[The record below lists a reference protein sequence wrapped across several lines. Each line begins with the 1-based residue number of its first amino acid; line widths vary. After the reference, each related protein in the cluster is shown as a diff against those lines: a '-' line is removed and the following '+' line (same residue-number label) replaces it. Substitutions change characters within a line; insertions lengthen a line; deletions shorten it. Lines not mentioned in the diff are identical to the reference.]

1 MTVNLLPLL
10 GVRPA
15 IGRTF
20 EPADQQ
26 GERPRVALLSHFAWQ
41 HRVGGVA
48 DVVGRTIR
56 MDRHPVTIV
65 GVMPAS
71 FRFPS
76 TETEMWVPLVL
87 SPDERRSFG
96 SHFMSAIGR
105 LKPGVTLADAADEMK
120 RVADRL
126 VEFNPPSRG
135 WDVLLFDLHDY
146 TVDGVR
152 QSLYVLLGAVAF
164 VLLIACANVANLL
177 LARGAARPQ
186 ELAIRSSIGATRGR
200 LLRQLAVEQLAL
212 ALASA
217 LAGVLLAAWLLRVL
231 LAMLPEALPAHVVV
245 GLDARVLGFALLLA
259 VFTPVV
265 FGLLPAIHA
274 SRPDLRTLMSG
285 GGRQGTAIPARRMRN
300 GLVVAEIALAMTLL
314 VGVGLLIRSFA
325 KLTTQSPGFNAERAL
340 LAGVSLPTDKY
351 ATGEPRERF
360 LAEFL
365 EQVGRLPTVA
375 ATGISMP
382 MPMVNDFNSSYEIE
396 GDPQT
401 GDQRPVTLFYAVTG
415 GIGMPCRSRC

>member
-1 MTVNLLPLL
+1 MQ
-10 GVRPA
+10 
-15 IGRTF
+15 TF
-20 EPADQQ
+20 A
-26 GERPRVALLSHFAWQ
+26 G
-41 HRVGGVA
+41 
-48 DVVGRTIR
+48 
-56 MDRHPVTIV
+56 
-65 GVMPAS
+65 
-71 FRFPS
+71 
-76 TETEMWVPLVL
+76 
-87 SPDERRSFG
+87 
-96 SHFMSAIGR
+96 
-105 LKPGVTLADAADEMK
+105 
-120 RVADRL
+120 RL

-135 WDVLLFDLHDY
+135 WEVLLFDLHHY
-146 TVDGVR
+146 SVEGVR
-152 QSLYVLLGAVAF
+152 QSLYLLLGAVAF

-177 LARGAARPQ
+177 LARGAARHQ

-212 ALASA
+212 ALAST

-231 LAMLPEALPAHVVV
+231 LAMLPEALPPHVVV

-314 VGVGLLIRSFA
+314 VGAGLLIRSFA

-360 LAEFL
+360 LAAFL
-365 EQVGRLPTVA
+365 EQVERLPTVA

-382 MPMVNDFNSSYEIE
+382 MPM
-396 GDPQT
+396 
-401 GDQRPVTLFYAVTG
+401 
-415 GIGMPCRSRC
+415 